1 MNTLQPP
8 AASRNSR
15 PSDDAPTAEETLAAH
30 AKRALLTRLR
40 TRVTAVLDAGIALL
54 QGLRKKAGGPQ
65 ATAEDEDGRGSR
77 QDRPRGRPEAAPAVE
92 AEAPKPKRRLRAFL
106 IYLGLMLASGLGGG
120 ALAYTQF
127 QKQLDRQ
134 LAASRSLEAAL
145 AKKTQPDADGLK
157 TFEEEL
163 VRRDQAEKKLA
174 SAFAEFSQSTD
185 TSYTLLKNLLG
196 RQFAENQRLQSALA
210 ENTQSSA
217 VTRQTLE
224 KEQAARLAAEARL
237 ASSVAEHAKSA
248 TEKQQ
253 QLDAAEKQLAML
265 LDSAHPRSVQREA
278 PASHRN
284 DGGRT
289 RPLKT
294 GDCTLGTRN
303 VDALKDCIDD
313 FNK

>member
-1 MNTLQPP
+1 LNTLQPP

-65 ATAEDEDGRGSR
+65 ATAEDEDERGSR
-77 QDRPRGRPEAAPAVE
+77 QDRPRGRPGAAPPVE

-106 IYLGLMLASGLGGG
+106 IYLGLMLAGGLGGG

-134 LAASRSLEAAL
+134 LEASRSLEAAL
-145 AKKTQPDADGLK
+145 AKKTQPDADALK

-163 VRRDQAEKKLA
+163 VRRDRAEKKLA

-196 RQFAENQRLQSALA
+196 RQFAENRRLQAALA
-210 ENTQSSA
+210 ENA
-217 VTRQTLE
+217 VTRQALE

-248 TEKQQ
+248 SEKQQ

-278 PASHRN
+278 PASRRN
-284 DGGRT
+284 DGSGT

-294 GDCTLGTRN
+294 GDCNLGTRN
-303 VDALKDCIDD
+303 VDALKGCIDD